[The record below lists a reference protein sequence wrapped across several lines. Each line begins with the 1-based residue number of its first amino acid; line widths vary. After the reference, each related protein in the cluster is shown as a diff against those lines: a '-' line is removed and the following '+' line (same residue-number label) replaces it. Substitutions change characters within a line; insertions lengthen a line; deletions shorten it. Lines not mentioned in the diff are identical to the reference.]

1 MNINIIK
8 MLCVIP
14 LTSLLLVS
22 CATLSKPAS
31 PQQLTCLPEQLFR
44 CEPDEQKC
52 LTIPIVK
59 ELGNTKIVIDLA
71 EREVKSYTDDKLLS
85 HSNISS
91 IEYENDLIYLA
102 GKGYGYD
109 KALRVW
115 NAIVDLQSGRLYST
129 SITTGAG
136 HVIYGKC
143 DAKTE
148 Y

>member
-8 MLCVIP
+8 TLCIVP

-22 CATLSKPAS
+22 CATLSKQS
-31 PQQLTCLPEQLFR
+31 PQQLTCIPDQLFR
-44 CEPDEQKC
+44 CEPDEKKC

-59 ELGNTKIVIDLA
+59 ALGNTKIVIDLA
-71 EREVKSYTDDKLLS
+71 GREVRSYADDKLLS
-85 HSNISS
+85 HSDISS

-109 KALRVW
+109 KAHRVW

-136 HVIYGKC
+136 HVIYGQC
-143 DAKTE
+143 DAKIE

>member
-1 MNINIIK
+1 MNINMIQT
-8 MLCVIP
+8 LCILP

-22 CATLSKPAS
+22 CATLSNPPS

-44 CEPDEQKC
+44 CEPGKHEC

-59 ELGNTKIVIDLA
+59 ELGNTKILIDLA
-71 EREVKSYTDDKLLS
+71 GREVRSYADDKLLS

-91 IEYENDLIYLA
+91 IEYENDLIYLT

-109 KALRVW
+109 KALRIW
-115 NAIVDLQSGRLYST
+115 SAIVDLQSGRFYST

-136 HVIYGKC
+136 HVIYGQC